1 MLLESQIKEVYDY
14 QINYISQLP
23 TGTPRQI
30 VENLD
35 LTDTHI
41 TILTGIR
48 RCGKS
53 TVLLQ
58 LKNELS
64 NYNYF
69 NFEDPRL
76 SLFEVNDFF
85 KLEKI
90 FNKSSNIFLFDEI
103 QNVEGWEGYIRV
115 LHDQKKKVIITGSN
129 ARILS
134 KELGTSLTGRQIS
147 YDIFPFSFAEYLK
160 HLKLKA
166 DTDSFSGYL
175 SSGGFPEFIDSGKQD
190 ILINLYNDLIYRDI
204 VVRHGIKNPK
214 VLKELGIYMASNV
227 GKEFSYNKLAKIFD
241 LGSVNTVKSYISYFE
256 DAFLFFTVPRFSYSL
271 KQQAVNPRK
280 IYGIDTGFIS
290 KLSLSFSKDLG
301 RLLEN
306 SVFLQLKRLGK
317 EIFYYREKSE
327 CDFVAVK
334 NNKIELLAQ
343 VCLELSSDNML
354 REVKGLYDAMEEF
367 KFNEGYIF
375 TLNQEDKLKRNGKI
389 IHITPVWKWISE
401 GSYS

>member
-1 MLLESQIKEVYDY
+1 MLLESQIREVYDY

-64 NYNYF
+64 NYSYF

-76 SLFEVNDFF
+76 SLFEMNDFF

-134 KELGTSLTGRQIS
+134 KELGTNLTGRHIS
-147 YDIFPFSFAEYLK
+147 YEIFPFSFTEYLK
-160 HLKLKA
+160 HLNLKA
-166 DTDSFSGYL
+166 DTESFSGYL
-175 SSGGFPEFIDSGKQD
+175 SSGGFPEFVDSRKQD

-227 GKEFSYNKLAKIFD
+227 GKEFTYNKLAKIFD

-256 DAFLFFTVPRFSYSL
+256 DAFLFFMVPRFSYSL

-280 IYGIDTGFIS
+280 IYGIDTGLIS
-290 KLSLSFSKDLG
+290 RLSLSFSKDLG

-343 VCLELSSDNML
+343 VCLELSTDNML
-354 REVKGLYDAMEEF
+354 RVVKGLYDAMEEF

-375 TLNQEDKLKRNGKI
+375 TLNQEDKLQRNGKI

-401 GSYS
+401 GSYE